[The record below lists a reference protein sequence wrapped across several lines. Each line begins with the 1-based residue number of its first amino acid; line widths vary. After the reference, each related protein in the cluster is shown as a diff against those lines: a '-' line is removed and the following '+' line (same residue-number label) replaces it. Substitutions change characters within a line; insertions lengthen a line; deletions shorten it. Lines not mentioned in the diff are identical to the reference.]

1 MRKTKNNRL
10 HAKPSHAK
18 NSYILVDLGFYFFTQ
33 APRLHAY
40 LRLHI
45 TDVRRSQQTHLRLL
59 RSVRADRKGIKQSL
73 PPYFNS

>member
-33 APRLHAY
+33 RPSFTC
-40 LRLHI
+40 I
-45 TDVRRSQQTHLRLL
+45 SQVTHNGCAQE
-59 RSVRADRKGIKQSL
+59 STNAS
-73 PPYFNS
+73 PSTP